1 MMTGTDVLRMPKW
14 TGWILPKFFME
25 TKQMM
30 TRTDVLRVP
39 KWTGWMLL
47 LALAAAITGCG
58 AKAVTPNQ
66 VDDGTTTD
74 AGDNETTDA
83 TAAKAYVSAGGTAGL
98 SIGTSDTG
106 VAALAGF
113 DPGAFVLAAATTGSS
128 SESDEPAGQ
137 DISEPPPP
145 PPPPPPDGT
154 TPPPPPPDGTV
165 PPPPPPDGTLP
176 PPPPPDGS

>member
-1 MMTGTDVLRMPKW
+1 MMTVTDVR
-14 TGWILPKFFME
+14 
-25 TKQMM
+25 
-30 TRTDVLRVP
+30 RVP

-47 LALAAAITGCG
+47 LPLAAAITGCG

-113 DPGAFVLAAATTGSS
+113 DPGAFVLSTVTTDSS
-128 SESDEPAGQ
+128 SDETIGQ
-137 DISEPPPP
+137 DVPPPDGGTAPPPP
-145 PPPPPPDGT
+145 PQLI
-154 TPPPPPPDGTV
+154 
-165 PPPPPPDGTLP
+165 LP
-176 PPPPPDGS
+176 N